1 MGKEPHNGG
10 KILASRAIPEEP
22 PEEQRGRVY
31 SGDIGTPPKSEVLRI
46 EPQGRGRKRKT
57 KKRLSV
63 FNVLLALAATSAIVL
78 LYIYNTVRVGELLR
92 EIGDLDS
99 EAQKLS
105 NANEILKADINR
117 KSTLE
122 RIGTI
127 AQTELQLHHPQQQ
140 PIWFSLDSEAMR
152 RAELVR
158 EREGVR

>member
-10 KILASRAIPEEP
+10 KLLTSRALPEEP

-31 SGDIGTPPKSEVLRI
+31 SGDIGTPPESEVLRM
-46 EPQGRGRKRKT
+46 EPQGRGRKRKA

-63 FNVLLALAATSAIVL
+63 FNVLLTLAATSAIVL
-78 LYIYNTVRVGELLR
+78 LYIYNTIRVGELLR

-105 NANEILKADINR
+105 NTNEVLKAEINR
-117 KSTLE
+117 KSMLE

-127 AQTELQLHHPQQQ
+127 AQTRLQLHYPQQQ

-152 RAELVR
+152 KADLVR

>member
-10 KILASRAIPEEP
+10 KILASRALSEEP

-31 SGDIGTPPKSEVLRI
+31 SGDPPESEVLRM
-46 EPQGRGRKRKT
+46 EPQGRKRKT

-63 FNVLLALAATSAIVL
+63 FNVLLTLAATSAIVL
-78 LYIYNTVRVGELLR
+78 LYIYNTIRVGELLR
-92 EIGDLDS
+92 EIGDLDI

-105 NANEILKADINR
+105 NTNEVLKADINR

-127 AQTELQLHHPQQQ
+127 AETGLHLHYPQQQ

-152 RAELVR
+152 RADLVR

>member
-10 KILASRAIPEEP
+10 KILASRALSEEP

-31 SGDIGTPPKSEVLRI
+31 SGDPPESEVLRI
-46 EPQGRGRKRKT
+46 EPQGRGRKRKA
-57 KKRLSV
+57 KRRLSV
-63 FNVLLALAATSAIVL
+63 FNVLLTLAATSVIVL
-78 LYIYNTVRVGELLR
+78 LYIYNTIRVGELLR
-92 EIGDLDS
+92 EIGDLDI
-99 EAQKLS
+99 EAQKLT
-105 NANEILKADINR
+105 NTNEVLKADINR

-127 AQTELQLHHPQQQ
+127 AETGLQLRHPQQQ

-152 RAELVR
+152 KADLVR